1 MPPRIGIPGSFKVQS
16 KRDGSY
22 VLVGVRTDGT
32 RVRFKV
38 GSLTEGHTLAR
49 SIFQGAPAQP
59 TGQVPPPSSPN
70 AAVDEFGLPVD
81 YKLPEF
87 GLPVDYKLPEVSP
100 ETVRVGAPPAA
111 PAGPGPGPDPVK
123 LERKGNAK
131 SLAELIGLGGAL
143 GPAMLANKFLEPRYE
158 YVPKPSKKH
167 MNDLANEI
175 TAAITESF
183 GDREVGHWTM
193 VILLSIGIPISMW
206 IQASGPKKKVEPSP
220 PAEREPLQSVP

>member
-1 MPPRIGIPGSFKVQS
+1 MPPKTAVPGSFKVQG

-22 VLVGVRTDGT
+22 VLVGVRQDGT

-49 SIFQGAPAQP
+49 SIFQGAPAVA
-59 TGQVPPPSSPN
+59 TGQVTPPSGPN
-70 AAVDEFGLPVD
+70 VAVDDFGLPVD
-81 YKLPEF
+81 FKLPQ
-87 GLPVDYKLPEVSP
+87 VSP
-100 ETVRVGAPPAA
+100 ETVRVGAPPPAA
-111 PAGPGPGPDPVK
+111 PLPGPGPDPVK

-220 PAEREPLQSVP
+220 IAEREPLQSVP